1 MVKTREIFTFLRPN
15 GEEVKAEIVVD
26 MRSLAFGLA
35 NKAFRAGRERAKM
48 AEGAVIVTLL

>member
-1 MVKTREIFTFLRPN
+1 MIREIFTFTRPN

-48 AEGAVIVTLL
+48 ADGAVIVTLL